1 MFKTVFIVMDGN
13 ILHYFDARVILFKYM
28 ILKVKERVSANLE
41 QPEAKV

>member
-13 ILHYFDARVILFKYM
+13 ILHYFAARVILFKYM

-41 QPEAKV
+41 RPEAKV